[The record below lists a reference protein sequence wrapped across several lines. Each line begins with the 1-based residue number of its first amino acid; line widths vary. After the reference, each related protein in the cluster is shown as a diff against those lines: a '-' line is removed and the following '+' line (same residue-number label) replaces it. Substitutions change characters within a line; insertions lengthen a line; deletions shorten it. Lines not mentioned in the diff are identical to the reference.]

1 MISRYILTTL
11 LQIFRTYGLTS
22 FVSIR
27 LVVLVLVSLLTT
39 ACATGKINDVVC
51 PDSTAFRYPISPE
64 QTVDDITAPITRDAE
79 EGSYEEVIIKTLLT
93 RPSRREILPTE
104 KARSRIAV
112 LSGGGQYGAY
122 GAGFFKAWRQNSGK
136 DIEFTV
142 VTGISTGALQSTFV
156 FLGEDADSIDL
167 VDAYSIKSEEDLAKK
182 RPSFFGIPVTNSIYS
197 LAPARSR
204 IENYITPERIRRVA
218 EAVNQNRK
226 LMVGVVDAREGDF
239 YAFDL
244 TALAASDMNEQI
256 KRQCYIEAL
265 MASAAVPVIFPPIY
279 LDGHQYYDGG
289 VRASVFL
296 DSTVNALNRL
306 AARSLIT
313 ADIYLLFNGYLEIE
327 QDPDLENS
335 ILATLLRTKDIAF
348 DQIERY
354 SVQAVLR
361 LSDFHNVRWTLIPS
375 RLCLEKQQSA
385 PDEDVFNAPFMTC
398 LIEEGAKAGSG
409 SDPWMK
415 PQGRQ

>member
-1 MISRYILTTL
+1 M
-11 LQIFRTYGLTS
+11 
-22 FVSIR
+22 
-27 LVVLVLVSLLTT
+27 SLLTT

-51 PDSTAFRYPISPE
+51 PDSMAFRYPISAE
-64 QTVDDITAPITRDAE
+64 QTVGDITAPITIDAA
-79 EGSYEEVIIKTLLT
+79 EGSYEEVIIKTL
-93 RPSRREILPTE
+93 RSKPPKREVLPTE
-104 KARSRIAV
+104 KTRSRIAV

-122 GAGFFKAWRQNSGK
+122 GAGFLNAWRQYGGK
-136 DIEFTV
+136 DIEFSV
-142 VTGISTGALQSTFV
+142 VTGISTGALQSRLV

-167 VDAYSIKSEEDLAKK
+167 VDAYSIKREEELAKK
-182 RPSFFGIPVTNSIYS
+182 RPSFFGIPLTNSIYS
-197 LAPARSR
+197 LAPARAR

-218 EAVNQNRK
+218 EAANQNRK

-256 KRQCYIEAL
+256 KRQCYIDAL
-265 MASAAVPVIFPPIY
+265 MVSAAVPVIFPPIY

-296 DSTVNALNRL
+296 DSTVNAFNRL

-335 ILATLLRTKDIAF
+335 ILATLLRTKDITF

-375 RLCLEKQQSA
+375 HLCLEKQQSA
-385 PDEDVFNAPFMTC
+385 LDEDDFNAPFMAC
-398 LIEEGAKAGSG
+398 LIEEGAKAGG
-409 SDPWMK
+409 GPDPWMK